1 MKISLF
7 PVYLFVLCLFA
18 CSGKQKTPGNNTST
32 TDTTKFYPIS
42 DFIRSQVDYLIQMKK
57 PVTLVR
63 IRNGVKDSAQIDYPQ
78 LQLLADGFLTK
89 DIAGDGVKQGYRE
102 SVFQD
107 GDTHSITLSYS
118 TSNTQLP
125 VQGVDVLLDENTRL
139 VKRIF
144 IRAQQNKNDTLTIE
158 QYSWNAFK
166 GFQINRYITYGKDYR
181 MEERNSISWPDS
193 LSIQRKKP

>member
-1 MKISLF
+1 MKINLF
-7 PVYLFVLCLFA
+7 PVCLFA
-18 CSGKQKTPGNNTST
+18 LFLFACGGKQKPAGNYTST
-32 TDTTKFYPIS
+32 TDTTKFFPIS

-57 PVTLVR
+57 PVTLVHT
-63 IRNGVKDSAQIDYPQ
+63 RNGVKDSAQIDYPQ
-78 LQLLADGFLTK
+78 LQLLAEGFLSK
-89 DIAGDGVKQGYRE
+89 DIAGEAVKQGYRE

-107 GDTHSITLSYS
+107 GDTHSITLSYAAR
-118 TSNTQLP
+118 NTALP

-144 IRAQQNKNDTLTIE
+144 IRVQQTKNDTLTIE

-166 GFQINRYITYGKDYR
+166 GFQINRYTTYGKDYR
-181 MEERNSISWPDS
+181 LEERNSISWPDS